1 MKTDRASVLLSD
13 TAANVDSL
21 LKKQEDT
28 VKQISALAK
37 TIPIMV
43 DMPRLVEKTL
53 SELQQVH
60 YLVET
65 LTDTTPDKEGDLK
78 KVREIKE
85 MVVGA

>member
-1 MKTDRASVLLSD
+1 MSD
-13 TAANVDSL
+13 TAANVGSL
-21 LKKQEDT
+21 LKNQEET

-60 YLVET
+60 YFVET
-65 LTDTTPDKEGDLK
+65 LTGTPPDKEGDLK